1 MVECQHDG
9 TTCFRVEDT
18 REAVFHTPRVVRRTF
33 YMKIVELGSLSE
45 AEIIRF
51 SEPIHI
57 CHSFFPFL
65 IFNF

>member
-1 MVECQHDG
+1 
-9 TTCFRVEDT
+9 
-18 REAVFHTPRVVRRTF
+18 
-33 YMKIVELGSLSE
+33 MKIVELGSLSE

-65 IFNF
+65 IFNS